1 MDIVDYTYKIIIIG
15 DSGTG
20 KTSILSQAINGKFDD
35 FHNLTI
41 GVEYGS
47 KKYRLVYENL
57 YVKLQIWD
65 TAGQETYRAITR
77 SYYKKASG
85 ALVVFNLTNY
95 SSFKN
100 IDMWLQELK
109 NSCDNENLQ
118 CILIG
123 NKKDLKNRV
132 VSFDEA
138 TKLANKYGLNYY
150 EISSKNNDEC
160 SKIFEHLAKNI
171 ASYNEHKKR
180 QVLDSFPILE
190 STSSKKKK
198 CCYL

>member
-47 KKYRLVYENL
+47 KKYRLPNENL

-77 SYYKKASG
+77 TYYKKAFG

-109 NSCDNENLQ
+109 DSCDNENLQ

-138 TKLANKYGLNYY
+138 TKLAKKHGLDYY

-160 SKIFEHLAKNI
+160 CKMFENI
-171 ASYNEHKKR
+171 ANKIAYYNDHKKP
-180 QVLDSFPILE
+180 QVFDSFPILKPV
-190 STSSKKKK
+190 SAPKKK